1 MKKHPFIAAGVVL
14 ALLAWGG
21 YTLLGPG
28 SPWRAPEIGAGNGDG
43 LWRGHFDI
51 NRRGRYEFTA
61 LHVGG
66 RLIALSPDARV
77 AYRGDVAFDD
87 GRYHAEMD
95 MYFING
101 SPFDRVTL
109 DGDVTS
115 AQRIEAR
122 FTTLGAKD
130 EGSLV
135 LEYDRALY
143 EKGASLER
151 VRGRWILYEGFT
163 IARFTIKD
171 DGKFHGADANGCD
184 YQGLI
189 EVINPD
195 YNAYRTRLLASSCD
209 GLGGEFAGMAFLT
222 GSLAEDDT
230 LHVQVANDNRGLYMP
245 IVRDRG

>member
-1 MKKHPFIAAGVVL
+1 MKKSIFIAIAAAVL
-14 ALLAWGG
+14 ALLAAWGG
-21 YTLLGPG
+21 YALLG
-28 SPWRAPEIGAGNGDG
+28 RAPEIGAGNGDG

-51 NRRGRYEFTA
+51 NQRGRYEFTA

-101 SPFDRVTL
+101 SPFDQVTL
-109 DGDVTS
+109 DGDVVS
-115 AQRIEAR
+115 ARRIEAR
-122 FTTLGAKD
+122 FMTLGAKD
-130 EGSLV
+130 EGGLV

-151 VRGRWILYEGFT
+151 IRGQWLLYEGFT
-163 IARFTIKD
+163 ITRFTIKD
-171 DGKFHGADANGCD
+171 DGKFHGADTDGCG
-184 YQGLI
+184 YEGLI

-195 YNAYRTRLLASSCD
+195 YNAYRARLLASSCD
-209 GLGGEFAGMAFLT
+209 DVDGEFAGMAFVS
-222 GSLAEDDT
+222 GSLAADDT
-230 LHVQVANDNRGLYMP
+230 LHMQFANDDWGLYMP
-245 IVRDRG
+245 LVRDGG